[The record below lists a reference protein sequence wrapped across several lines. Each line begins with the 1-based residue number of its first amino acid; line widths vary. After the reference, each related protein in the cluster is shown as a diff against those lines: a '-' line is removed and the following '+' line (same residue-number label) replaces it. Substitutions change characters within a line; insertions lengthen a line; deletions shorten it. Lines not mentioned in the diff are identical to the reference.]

1 MQPAFAQGRAP
12 HDLAAQIDN
21 AERLDALRHSPSTS
35 HHGAGGAL
43 FDSLPASFYA
53 ASGSSVIHALLEARA
68 ARAPN
73 SENNRAEATEV
84 SFAVVHSPPLRA
96 PSPLSAPALTPLC
109 PPPSPRCSG
118 AGWADQD
125 PGRH

>member
-84 SFAVVHSPPLRA
+84 SLHCCA
-96 PSPLSAPALTPLC
+96 PSRSLPLSSRLSAH
-109 PPPSPRCSG
+109 PPRPRCSG

>member
-1 MQPAFAQGRAP
+1 MRKNIFVFFLFWASTARRPAQLTMQPAFAQGRAP
-12 HDLAAQIDN
+12 HDLQVQIDN

-68 ARAPN
+68 ARTPN

-84 SFAVVHSPPLRA
+84 GVHWSTARRCA
-96 PSPLSAPALTPLC
+96 PYRSPALP
-109 PPPSPRCSG
+109 
-118 AGWADQD
+118 
-125 PGRH
+125 